1 MVAIM
6 NMFNNL
12 MKLFPHNNNGNM
24 QPHVI
29 TYLKHVHLHQ
39 LQNLQNPQLNLNIDL
54 VTTNLKMEWI

>member
-1 MVAIM
+1 
-6 NMFNNL
+6 
-12 MKLFPHNNNGNM
+12 M